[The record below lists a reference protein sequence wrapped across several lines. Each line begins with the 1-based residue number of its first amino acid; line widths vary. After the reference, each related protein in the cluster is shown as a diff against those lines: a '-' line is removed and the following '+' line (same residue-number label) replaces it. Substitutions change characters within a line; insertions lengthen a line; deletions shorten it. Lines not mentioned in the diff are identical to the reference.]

1 MVDTYYYIFPSIIN
15 VFALIALF
23 IFIYA
28 ILGMHLF
35 SFIPIK
41 VIIFDFLFVNIINQ
55 PYESGAYP
63 QAITDFSSFG

>member
-41 VIIFDFLFVNIINQ
+41 VFYYFNIYFFLALLIWGL
-55 PYESGAYP
+55 S
-63 QAITDFSSFG
+63 FSYY

>member
-1 MVDTYYYIFPSIIN
+1 MVDTYYYIFPSIMN

-41 VIIFDFLFVNIINQ
+41 VTLFYKFFIN
-55 PYESGAYP
+55 
-63 QAITDFSSFG
+63 